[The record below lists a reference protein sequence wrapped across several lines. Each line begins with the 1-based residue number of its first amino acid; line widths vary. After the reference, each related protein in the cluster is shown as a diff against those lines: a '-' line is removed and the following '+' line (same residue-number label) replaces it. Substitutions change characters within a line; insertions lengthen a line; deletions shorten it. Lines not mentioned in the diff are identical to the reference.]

1 MTTIFDCCDDCGA
14 TLTDAERAAGV
25 RFGQEL
31 CDDCAAGHAD
41 ANPPAGSDPYTSG
54 RGRGFDGAPLV
65 PGRNV
70 DKLDIAAGMREL
82 HACGYNDSQH
92 TDMVIQYALQRW
104 ARGEE
109 EQAERGAIDRSFHGI
124 DLTCW
129 RRVLAAAMA
138 GAAAKAGA

>member
-14 TLTDAERAAGV
+14 TLTHAEKAACV

-31 CDDCAAGHAD
+31 CDDCAAGHAA
-41 ANPPAGSDPYTSG
+41 ANPPAGSAPYTSG
-54 RGRGFDGAPLV
+54 RARTLDGSPLV
-65 PGRNV
+65 PGVNV

-82 HACGYNDSQH
+82 QAIGYTEAH
-92 TDMVIQYALQRW
+92 TGMVIQYALQRW